1 MKKRSYE
8 TKNVG
13 YLNGEKTG
21 NSTLLEGVNELGR
34 KTEFGNVEFVLADGN
49 RNMANLVI
57 SSVIETKTLESL
69 LRGEDGSS
77 IGGGNS
83 RNNERNG
90 GSFFEVRSETEK
102 GVETESVM
110 K

>member
-8 TKNVG
+8 MKNVG

-21 NSTLLEGVNELGR
+21 NSTPLEGVNELGR
-34 KTEFGNVEFVLADGN
+34 KTEFGNVEFVLA
-49 RNMANLVI
+49 NLVV

-90 GSFFEVRSETEK
+90 GSFFVVRSETEK